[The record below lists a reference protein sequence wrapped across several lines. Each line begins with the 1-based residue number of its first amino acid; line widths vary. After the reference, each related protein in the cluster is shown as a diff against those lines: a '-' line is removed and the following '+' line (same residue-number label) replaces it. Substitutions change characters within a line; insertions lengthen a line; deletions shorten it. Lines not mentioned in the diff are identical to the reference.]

1 LQTTFGKGYALS
13 VSDEGPGLPEGFNP
27 TATNGLGMKLI
38 SSLVKQIGGQLQ
50 IAHGENGKGTRFT
63 VLFS

>member
-1 LQTTFGKGYALS
+1 
-13 VSDEGPGLPEGFNP
+13 
-27 TATNGLGMKLI
+27 MKLI

-50 IAHGENGKGTRFT
+50 IARGDNGKGTQFT

>member
-1 LQTTFGKGYALS
+1 
-13 VSDEGPGLPEGFNP
+13 
-27 TATNGLGMKLI
+27 MKLI
-38 SSLVKQIGGQLQ
+38 SSLVKQIGGQLE